1 MLQKLI
7 KAMKLRSIYKL
18 MYSFVFVMLTLGLFS
33 ACTEDDTI
41 KNPFVNFDYVFWGSN
56 DVSVTEG
63 NALATSASGQIN
75 AAKSGVN
82 VTLSR
87 FSKDVSDV
95 LTVTVNFT
103 AVYQIDSDFFS
114 AGEDASD
121 RVVFSGVENVTA
133 NSFQVTFQPGEYNRL
148 FRVFS
153 VDDDFAAGNVVVNL
167 SINTTSIP
175 KYSIGKPEVTLD
187 TRDVKTI
194 IIEDD
199 DCPIDLSEWEGEY
212 AFAAIIG
219 ASYSTFAGSNLCSDF
234 GFCPKGNLTLTA
246 NEDDPLGL
254 QAILDGPDLN
264 NPMTIE
270 FITCTE
276 QVRIVTSGHGILN
289 VGAWGAQQG
298 AALGTFDSERKTL
311 NLNFV
316 LGTNGDFVMT
326 LVKIN

>member
-1 MLQKLI
+1 
-7 KAMKLRSIYKL
+7 MKLRSIYKL
-18 MYSFVFVMLTLGLFS
+18 IYSFGLIMLALGFFS
-33 ACTEDDTI
+33 ACTEDDTV

-56 DVSVTEG
+56 DLSVTEG
-63 NALATSASGQIN
+63 NALVTSASGQIF

-82 VTLSR
+82 ATLSR
-87 FSKDVSDV
+87 FSRDVSDV

-121 RVVFSGVENVTA
+121 RVVFSGVENLTA
-133 NSFQVTFQPGEYNRL
+133 NSFQITFQPGEYNKL

-153 VDDDFAAGNVVVNL
+153 VDDDFAAGNVVVEL
-167 SINTTSIP
+167 TIASTSIP
-175 KYSIGKPEVTLD
+175 KYAVGKPEVTLD

-219 ASYSTFAGSNLCSDF
+219 ASYNASFAGDNLCTDF
-234 GFCPKGNLTLTA
+234 GICPSGAPLTLVA

-254 QAILDGPDLN
+254 QAILSGPDLATR
-264 NPMTIE
+264 PMTIE
-270 FITCTE
+270 FVTCTE
-276 QVRIVTSGHGILN
+276 QVRILTSGHGIL
-289 VGAWGAQQG
+289 GRAAWGAQQG